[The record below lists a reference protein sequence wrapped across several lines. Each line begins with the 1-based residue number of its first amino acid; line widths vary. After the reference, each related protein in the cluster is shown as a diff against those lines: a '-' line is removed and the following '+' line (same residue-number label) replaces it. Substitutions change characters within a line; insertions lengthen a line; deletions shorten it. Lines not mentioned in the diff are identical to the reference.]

1 MNLIIV
7 IVAVLILDGEAR
19 FVLKES
25 GFQTMSE
32 CQERVATGH
41 GPESVCAEIPA
52 TYLARRRVDK

>member
-1 MNLIIV
+1 MMIV

-25 GFQTMSE
+25 GFQTMSK
-32 CQERVATGH
+32 CRERVATAH